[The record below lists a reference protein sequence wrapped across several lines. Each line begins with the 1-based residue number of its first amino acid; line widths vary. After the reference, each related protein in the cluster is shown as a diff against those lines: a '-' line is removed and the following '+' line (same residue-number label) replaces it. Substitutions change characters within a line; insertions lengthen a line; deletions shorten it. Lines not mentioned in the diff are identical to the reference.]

1 MNRSS
6 AVIIFEDETGKWHCR
21 MCLGVRNTNRIYR
34 ICCEDTQCFHL
45 NRVCYSAD
53 GGTTFRVGREFRFNN
68 KKHKIILSPSINLL
82 PIKDDIS
89 HIVDQCVAYIQKL
102 QEDN

>member
-21 MCLGVRNTNRIYR
+21 MCLGVRNINDIYR
-34 ICCEDTQCFHL
+34 ICRVGGRCFHS
-45 NRVCYSAD
+45 NRLCYSSH
-53 GGTTFRVGREFRFNN
+53 GGTIFRAGREFRFNN

-82 PIKDDIS
+82 SIKEDIS
-89 HIVDQCVAYIQKL
+89 HIVDQCFAYILKL
-102 QEDN
+102 